1 VYLRHLTYT
10 TLYSVEVK
18 CLIDIGNNIKNI
30 RKSKKMT
37 QTDFAELM
45 GLSRSYIGDLENN
58 RSNPSIKTLEAIARA
73 LNVDLQKIISSDRT
87 LNAKDN
93 TLKIIEYTQL
103 YNNKYLFKL
112 AGTVTHKWNF
122 IYANVDLSAINLKNK
137 YYIFIECHTS
147 PDSGDSS
154 SDLKRATEFI
164 KKFYSS
170 KALQNVSREILEI
183 IFSEQKDLLL
193 GIQTVRIIWEG
204 VQYLPSETL
213 TIDIE
218 TN

>member
-1 VYLRHLTYT
+1 
-10 TLYSVEVK
+10 
-18 CLIDIGNNIKNI
+18 
-30 RKSKKMT
+30 
-37 QTDFAELM
+37 
-45 GLSRSYIGDLENN
+45 
-58 RSNPSIKTLEAIARA
+58 
-73 LNVDLQKIISSDRT
+73 
-87 LNAKDN
+87 
-93 TLKIIEYTQL
+93 
-103 YNNKYLFKL
+103 
-112 AGTVTHKWNF
+112 NF